1 MSREI
6 IQIQVGQCGNAIGT
20 KFWENISAEHGLE
33 NGVYCG
39 DNDLELEGIY
49 TYFNETKKA
58 GVFTPRAVV
67 VDLDPSTKTEIDA
80 HENFPIKAENCI
92 FGETDARCNWAAGY
106 YNDGADPA
114 FLNPILEAVRREA
127 ESCRNLSG
135 FQIVH
140 SLGGGTGSGLGT
152 LLLDKLSQSYPECI
166 CSTYS
171 VFPSP
176 TVSDVVIEPYNAL
189 LAMTKLIDYADFTI
203 PIANG
208 ALHRMRDTQDL
219 GSLNQLAANAMTGL
233 TSSFRFPGDL
243 NQTLSELTEN
253 VVTVPRLHF
262 PVLSFFPTYHS
273 QEEHQRWKDSNVT
286 EKTTVQEV
294 INQLFSY
301 KHSIVDIDHSIGRWL
316 SVSASFRGTM
326 SMSEINEKMEEV
338 RSAYGI
344 PDESKHTKR
353 YNPPSCPEM
362 SGTLVG
368 TNTAVKD
375 LFEQILERFGP
386 LWERKLFLHSYLKE
400 GLEELEVRDAAN
412 SLRELITE
420 YSHYQG
426 ES

>member
-1 MSREI
+1 
-6 IQIQVGQCGNAIGT
+6 
-20 KFWENISAEHGLE
+20 
-33 NGVYCG
+33 
-39 DNDLELEGIY
+39 
-49 TYFNETKKA
+49 
-58 GVFTPRAVV
+58 
-67 VDLDPSTKTEIDA
+67 
-80 HENFPIKAENCI
+80 
-92 FGETDARCNWAAGY
+92 
-106 YNDGADPA
+106 
-114 FLNPILEAVRREA
+114 
-127 ESCRNLSG
+127 
-135 FQIVH
+135 
-140 SLGGGTGSGLGT
+140 
-152 LLLDKLSQSYPECI
+152 
-166 CSTYS
+166 
-171 VFPSP
+171 
-176 TVSDVVIEPYNAL
+176 
-189 LAMTKLIDYADFTI
+189 MTKLIDYADFTI

-273 QEEHQRWKDSNVT
+273 EEHQRWKDSNVT

-301 KHSIVDIDHSIGRWL
+301 KHSIVDIDHRIGRWL

-375 LFEQILERFGP
+375 LFAQILERFGRFQNKKFFQ
-386 LWERKLFLHSYLKE
+386 LYLKE
-400 GLEELEVRDAAN
+400 GLDEQEFTDAEQ